1 MAKDNPRARRLGEQ
15 IQRELTDLLRRDV
28 KDGRIGNVTIT
39 AVSVTGDL
47 RTARVYYLVFG
58 KDGPDPKVQR
68 GLESAAGFLRNALS
82 RSLMIRY
89 TPTLSF
95 ELDTSIEHGVRLTQ
109 LIDSVNKPTDAHQH
123 RRHSVARQTLGPE
136 LSRRRGPRQTAVR
149 RPQGGTYRLARSA
162 CVGHA
167 AHMLRRGHQIRRPT
181 ARCGQDLPRHG
192 VSGRAHRQ
200 RRPRIRGHREAR
212 A

>member
-1 MAKDNPRARRLGEQ
+1 MANKENPRARRLGEQ
-15 IQRELTDLLRRDV
+15 IQRELGELLRRNV
-28 KDGRIGNVTIT
+28 KDERIGNVTIT
-39 AVSVTGDL
+39 AVKVTGDL

-109 LIDSVNKPTDAHQH
+109 LIDSVNKPGNRVSEDSGGAQDP
-123 RRHSVARQTLGPE
+123 VADE
-136 LSRRRGPRQTAVR
+136 
-149 RPQGGTYRLARSA
+149 
-162 CVGHA
+162 GHVIDE
-167 AHMLRRGHQIRRPT
+167 GDYIDPDPK
-181 ARCGQDLPRHG
+181 GK
-192 VSGRAHRQ
+192 
-200 RRPRIRGHREAR
+200 
-212 A
+212 

>member
-15 IQRELTDLLRRDV
+15 IQRELTELLRRDV

-109 LIDSVNKPTDAHQH
+109 LIDSVNKPRADAHGPGV
-123 RRHSVARQTLGPE
+123 SVDDDQP
-136 LSRRRGPRQTAVR
+136 PRP
-149 RPQGGTYRLARSA
+149 RPQ
-162 CVGHA
+162 A
-167 AHMLRRGHQIRRPT
+167 AHERW
-181 ARCGQDLPRHG
+181 
-192 VSGRAHRQ
+192 S
-200 RRPRIRGHREAR
+200 E
-212 A
+212 

>member
-15 IQRELTDLLRRDV
+15 IQRELGELLRRDV
-28 KDGRIGNVTIT
+28 KDERIGNVTIT

-89 TPTLSF
+89 TPTLTF

-109 LIDSVNKPTDAHQH
+109 LIDSVAKPESPA
-123 RRHSVARQTLGPE
+123 
-136 LSRRRGPRQTAVR
+136 
-149 RPQGGTYRLARSA
+149 
-162 CVGHA
+162 
-167 AHMLRRGHQIRRPT
+167 
-181 ARCGQDLPRHG
+181 
-192 VSGRAHRQ
+192 
-200 RRPRIRGHREAR
+200 AR
-212 A
+212 APEGEGGVPDAAEDDHVIDEGDPAPGGR

>member
-15 IQRELTDLLRRDV
+15 IQRELGDLLRRDV
-28 KDGRIGNVTIT
+28 KDERIGNVTVT

-89 TPTLSF
+89 TPTLTF

-109 LIDSVNKPTDAHQH
+109 LIDSVSKP
-123 RRHSVARQTLGPE
+123 E
-136 LSRRRGPRQTAVR
+136 SRA
-149 RPQGGTYRLARSA
+149 
-162 CVGHA
+162 
-167 AHMLRRGHQIRRPT
+167 
-181 ARCGQDLPRHG
+181 
-192 VSGRAHRQ
+192 GRAPEGEGGAPDADAEDDHVIDEGDPSPGGR
-200 RRPRIRGHREAR
+200 
-212 A
+212 

>member
-1 MAKDNPRARRLGEQ
+1 MANKENPRARRLGEQ
-15 IQRELTDLLRRDV
+15 IQRELGGLLRRDV
-28 KDGRIGNVTIT
+28 KDERIGNVTIT

-82 RSLMIRY
+82 KALMIRY

-109 LIDSVNKPTDAHQH
+109 LIDAVNKP
-123 RRHSVARQTLGPE
+123 E
-136 LSRRRGPRQTAVR
+136 
-149 RPQGGTYRLARSA
+149 RPPPSEPDE
-162 CVGHA
+162 GHVIDE
-167 AHMLRRGHQIRRPT
+167 GDYI
-181 ARCGQDLPRHG
+181 DPRH
-192 VSGRAHRQ
+192 
-200 RRPRIRGHREAR
+200 RGE
-212 A
+212 

>member
-15 IQRELTDLLRRDV
+15 IQRELTELLRRDV

-89 TPTLSF
+89 TPTLTF

-109 LIDSVNKPTDAHQH
+109 LIDSVTKP
-123 RRHSVARQTLGPE
+123 E
-136 LSRRRGPRQTAVR
+136 SRA
-149 RPQGGTYRLARSA
+149 
-162 CVGHA
+162 
-167 AHMLRRGHQIRRPT
+167 
-181 ARCGQDLPRHG
+181 
-192 VSGRAHRQ
+192 
-200 RRPRIRGHREAR
+200 AR
-212 A
+212 APEGEGGAPDAEDDHVIDEGDPSPGGR

>member
-15 IQRELTDLLRRDV
+15 IQRELGDLLRRDV
-28 KDGRIGNVTIT
+28 KDERIGNVTIT
-39 AVSVTGDL
+39 AVTVTGDL

-89 TPTLSF
+89 TPTLTF

-109 LIDSVNKPTDAHQH
+109 LIDSVTKP
-123 RRHSVARQTLGPE
+123 E
-136 LSRRRGPRQTAVR
+136 SRA
-149 RPQGGTYRLARSA
+149 
-162 CVGHA
+162 
-167 AHMLRRGHQIRRPT
+167 
-181 ARCGQDLPRHG
+181 
-192 VSGRAHRQ
+192 
-200 RRPRIRGHREAR
+200 AR
-212 A
+212 APEGEGGAPDAEDDHVIDEGDPSPGER